1 MAQKL
6 ATIQNM
12 DMVRYA
18 VDMLATRHETLP
30 GLAVL
35 YGPSGYGKTT
45 AALAVANSTRAYF
58 VQIKSAWTRKALLEK
73 ILLEMGIKP
82 QGSVAAL
89 LDQCCET
96 LAANG
101 RMLILDEFDYCLRH
115 DSMIEL
121 VRDIYEGSQAM
132 ILLVGEEA
140 IPQKLKRWERFH
152 SRVLNWLPAHPV
164 SNDDAAKLA
173 TIYCP
178 QVRVD
183 ADLIRKL
190 VAASAGSVR
199 RVSVNLANIHEAALG
214 EGWKSVDL
222 KTWGDR
228 PLYTGDAPKRPTG
241 GKRHDHF

>member
-1 MAQKL
+1 MARKL

-18 VDMLATRHETLP
+18 VDVLAARHETLP

-45 AALAVANSTRAYF
+45 AALAVANQVRGYF
-58 VQIKSAWTRKALLEK
+58 VQIKSAWGRKALLEK
-73 ILLEMGIKP
+73 ILLEMGVKP
-82 QGSVAAL
+82 AGGIAAL

-101 RMLILDEFDYCLRH
+101 RMLILDEFDYCLRSG
-115 DSMIEL
+115 SMLEL

-132 ILLVGEEA
+132 ILMVGEEL
-140 IPQKLKRWERFH
+140 IPTKLKRWERFH
-152 SRVLNWLPAHPV
+152 SRVLTWIPAQPV
-164 SNDDAAKLA
+164 SEDDAAKLA

-178 QVRVD
+178 HVKVEG
-183 ADLIRKL
+183 DLLKKL
-190 VAASAGSVR
+190 VATAAGSVR
-199 RVSVNLANIHEAALG
+199 RVCVNLASINEVSLG

-228 PLYTGDAPKRPTG
+228 PIYTGEAPKRELG
-241 GKRHDHF
+241 RAS